1 MLNKRLVQ
9 LTAASLINGSD
20 FDYDFALVVKESELV
35 VNNNLEHDDE
45 RNVNN
50 WNFFLYTS
58 LFYTRTLTS
67 YLRTRCAQGK
77 FTAVACL

>member
-45 RNVNN
+45 RR
-50 WNFFLYTS
+50 
-58 LFYTRTLTS
+58 RT
-67 YLRTRCAQGK
+67 
-77 FTAVACL
+77 